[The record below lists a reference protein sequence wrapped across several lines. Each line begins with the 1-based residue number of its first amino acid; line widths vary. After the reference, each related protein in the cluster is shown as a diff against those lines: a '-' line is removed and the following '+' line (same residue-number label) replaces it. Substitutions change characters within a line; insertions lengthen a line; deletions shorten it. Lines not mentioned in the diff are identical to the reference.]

1 MNYNIPIIWSS
12 FRTYSVEAE
21 NLQEA
26 VTKALKQFLSEPDE
40 EYINDSFELDTEDL
54 SESYPEEQIDYDKL
68 YNEI

>member
-1 MNYNIPIIWSS
+1 MNYNIPITWSS
-12 FRTYSVEAE
+12 FRTYDVEAE

-40 EYINDSFELDTEDL
+40 EYLTNSFELDCENL
-54 SESYPEEQIDYDKL
+54 SESYPEEQIDYAKL